1 MSESKIL
8 RLRSTVLDLENQAKA
23 KREQARMLFECIR
36 EKLIEREAAVMKAI
50 SKSLDYETRA
60 HRRLI
65 MLLEK

>member
-23 KREQARMLFECIR
+23 KREQARMLFESIR

-50 SKSLDYETRA
+50 SKSLDYETCA

>member
-23 KREQARMLFECIR
+23 KREQARMLFESIR

-50 SKSLDYETRA
+50 SKSLDHETRA

-65 MLLEK
+65 ILLEK

>member
-1 MSESKIL
+1 M
-8 RLRSTVLDLENQAKA
+8 LDLENQAKA
-23 KREQARMLFECIR
+23 KREQARMLFESIR

-50 SKSLDYETRA
+50 SKSLDHETRA